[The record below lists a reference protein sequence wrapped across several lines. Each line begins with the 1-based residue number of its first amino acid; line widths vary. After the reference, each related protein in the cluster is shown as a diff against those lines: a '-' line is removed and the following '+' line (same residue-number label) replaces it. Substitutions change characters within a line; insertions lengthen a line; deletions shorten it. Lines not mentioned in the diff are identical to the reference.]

1 MKNLSYSLLLLT
13 LIFSFSASGQGDDK
27 NPKADTTK
35 EEKEKKQKLPLK
47 AARKIR
53 VKTNEGSWMSLDVSP
68 DGKTIA
74 FDFLGDIYTMP
85 ITGGKPIQFTKGLAF
100 DSHPKFSPDGKKI
113 LFVSDRSGGENIWWY
128 SLDKKDSLKVTD
140 GDTDHY
146 QSAEWTPDGDYIVG
160 ARGKLILKL
169 WMFHKDGGAGA
180 QLISKPD
187 YLKTIE
193 PAFGPDGR
201 YIWFA
206 QRRGSWNYDAQ
217 FPQYQLAVYDR
228 NNGDVDV
235 RSFRY
240 GSAFTPTLSPD
251 GNWLAYGS
259 RYNDQTGLVLRD
271 LRTGEEKWLAYPVQ
285 RDEQESIAPMGVL
298 PAMSFTPDSKEVV
311 ATYGGK
317 FYRIPV
323 LGGSAINVPMDMDT
337 EMLLGPRVDFKF
349 PIKDEKDMIV
359 TQIRNP
365 VVSPDGKRL
374 AFTALNRLYT
384 MDFANGSPKR
394 VSTSNFTEAQPA
406 WNYDGSQLAWVTWEN
421 NGGHLYKINFKIK
434 DAKPQRLTTSAALYS
449 SPAWS
454 FKGNKIVFLRGAS
467 FNFTFDPDP
476 VTFSSQEDIAWIGGD
491 GGAITVIERAK
502 GRGNPHFVKSDDR
515 IYLYSGNKGLVSIR
529 WDGTDEKSHVKVT
542 GITTYG
548 FSASKNHC
556 MIMETETE
564 PKNEPSNAEVIMMA
578 PEGDK
583 AFAQINND
591 IYVVTIPKT
600 GGEVPKIS
608 VAEVEKAQFP
618 ASKITRL
625 GGEFATWS
633 SDAKLVYYSLGNA
646 FFTYN
651 LADARAKELEL
662 KRKKAA
668 EEKAKE
674 EKKEEKKDEKKEE
687 KKEETEEEK
696 AKREKEESYKPNE
709 IRVKVVVQKDIPS
722 GKLLLQ
728 NARII
733 TMKGD
738 EVITNGDILIE
749 NARIKQVGAAGSIT
763 VDATVQKMDMQGK
776 TIMPGFVDTH
786 AHMWPAWGIHK
797 NQVWMYA
804 ANLAYGVTTTRDPQT
819 ATTDVLT
826 YGDLVETGQIFG
838 PRIYSTGPGVG
849 FWAYN
854 LKDYEQTKDILKQ
867 YSEYYHTKTIK
878 MYVTGNRL
886 HRQWI
891 IQAAKEQGLMPTTEG
906 GLDFK
911 LNLTNLIDGYSG
923 HEHAFPIYPLYKDFV
938 TAVAEAKM
946 TYTPTM
952 LVAYGGPFAE
962 NYYYATE
969 NVQGDAK
976 LKHFTAKSELD
987 AKSRRRS
994 GWFMPEEH
1002 VFQDHAKFVND
1013 LVKAGGNAGIGSHG
1027 QLQGLGY
1034 HWELWSVAS
1043 GGMTNH
1049 DALKV
1054 ATIHGARALG
1064 LDGDVGSIEAGKL
1077 ADLVIMD
1084 KNPLDNLRNT
1094 NTINKVMKN
1103 GRLYDGNTLDEV
1115 YPTVRKAPSFANEQA
1130 APEGVPGIK

>member
-1 MKNLSYSLLLLT
+1 MKKLSYSLMLLAM
-13 LIFSFSASGQGDDK
+13 IFSFSAHAQD
-27 NPKADTTK
+27 PKADSTK
-35 EEKEKKQKLPLK
+35 EEKEKEKKQKLPLK
-47 AARKIR
+47 AERKVRI
-53 VKTNEGSWMSLDVSP
+53 KTNEGSWMSLDVSP
-68 DGKTIA
+68 DGKTIV

-85 ITGGKPIQFTKGLAF
+85 ITGGKPVQFTKGLAF
-100 DSHPKFSPDGKKI
+100 DSHPKFSPDGTKI

-140 GDTDHY
+140 GETEHY

-187 YLKTIE
+187 NLKTIE

-201 YIWFA
+201 YVWFA
-206 QRRGSWNYDAQ
+206 QRRGAWNYDAQ

-228 NNGDVDV
+228 NNGEVDV

-240 GSAFTPTLSPD
+240 GSAFTPALSPN

-271 LRTGEEKWLAYPVQ
+271 LSTGEEKWLAYPVQ
-285 RDEQESIAPMGVL
+285 HDEQESIAPLGVL

-323 LGGSAINVPMDMDT
+323 AGGSAINIPMDMDA

-365 VVSPDGKRL
+365 VVSSDGKRL

-384 MDFANGSPKR
+384 MDLPNGSPKR
-394 VSTSNFTEAQPA
+394 VSSSSFTEAQPV
-406 WNYDGSQLAWVTWEN
+406 WSPDGSQLVWVSWED

-434 DAKPQRLTTSAALYS
+434 DAKPQRLTTSPALYS

-454 FKGNKIVFLRGAS
+454 FKGNKIVFLRGTS
-467 FNFTFDPDP
+467 FNFKFDPDP

-491 GGAITVIERAK
+491 GGAITVIEKAK
-502 GRGNPHFVKSDDR
+502 GRGAPHFVKSDDR
-515 IYLYSGNKGLVSIR
+515 IYLYSGEKGLVSIR
-529 WDGTDEKSHVKVT
+529 WDGTDEKAHVKVT

-556 MIMETETE
+556 MDMETETE
-564 PKNEPSNAEVIMMA
+564 PKTEPSNAEVVVMA

-583 AFAQINND
+583 AIAQINND
-591 IYVVTIPKT
+591 IYLVTIPKT

-608 VAEVEKAQFP
+608 VADVEKAQFP

-674 EKKEEKKDEKKEE
+674 EKKEEKKE

-696 AKREKEESYKPNE
+696 AKREREASYKPNE
-709 IRVKVVVQKDIPS
+709 IRVKVIVQKDIPS

-738 EVITNGDILIE
+738 EVIGNGDVLIE
-749 NARIKQVGAAGSIT
+749 NARIKQVGVAGSIT

-819 ATTDVLT
+819 GTTDVLT
-826 YGDLVETGQIFG
+826 YGDLVETGQIVG

-867 YSEYYHTKTIK
+867 YSEYFHTKTIK

-891 IQAAKEQGLMPTTEG
+891 IKGCKEQGLMPTTEG

-969 NVQGDAK
+969 NVQGDTK
-976 LKHFTAKSELD
+976 LNHFTAKSELD

-1077 ADLVIMD
+1077 ADLIIMD
-1084 KNPLDNLRNT
+1084 KNPLENLRNT

-1115 YPTVRKAPSFANEQA
+1115 YPTARKAPSFANEQA
-1130 APEGVPGIK
+1130 APEGVPGVK

>member
-1 MKNLSYSLLLLT
+1 MKKLSYSLMLLAM
-13 LIFSFSASGQGDDK
+13 IFSFSAHAQD
-27 NPKADTTK
+27 PKADSTK
-35 EEKEKKQKLPLK
+35 EEKEKEKKQKLPLK
-47 AARKIR
+47 AERKVRI
-53 VKTNEGSWMSLDVSP
+53 KTNEGSWMSLDVSP
-68 DGKTIA
+68 DGKTIV

-85 ITGGKPIQFTKGLAF
+85 ITGGKPVQFTKGLAF
-100 DSHPKFSPDGKKI
+100 DSHPKFSPDGTKI

-140 GDTDHY
+140 GETEHY

-187 YLKTIE
+187 NLKTIE

-201 YIWFA
+201 YVWFA
-206 QRRGSWNYDAQ
+206 QRRGAWNYDAQ

-228 NNGDVDV
+228 NNGEVDV

-240 GSAFTPTLSPD
+240 GSAFTPALSPN

-271 LRTGEEKWLAYPVQ
+271 LSTGEEKWLAYPVQ
-285 RDEQESIAPMGVL
+285 HDEQESIAPLGVL

-323 LGGSAINVPMDMDT
+323 AGGSAINIPMDMDA

-365 VVSPDGKRL
+365 VVSSDGKRL

-384 MDFANGSPKR
+384 MDLPNGSPKR
-394 VSTSNFTEAQPA
+394 VSSSSFTEAQPV
-406 WNYDGSQLAWVTWEN
+406 WSPDGSQLVWVSWED

-434 DAKPQRLTTSAALYS
+434 DAKPQRLTTSPALYS

-454 FKGNKIVFLRGAS
+454 FKGNKIVFLRGTS
-467 FNFTFDPDP
+467 FNFKFDPDP

-491 GGAITVIERAK
+491 GGAITVIEKAK
-502 GRGNPHFVKSDDR
+502 GRGAPHFVKSDDR
-515 IYLYSGNKGLVSIR
+515 IYLYSGEKGLVSIR
-529 WDGTDEKSHVKVT
+529 WDGTDEKAHVKVT

-556 MIMETETE
+556 MVMETETE
-564 PKNEPSNAEVIMMA
+564 PKTEPSNAEVVVMA

-583 AFAQINND
+583 AIAQINND
-591 IYVVTIPKT
+591 IYLVTIPKT

-608 VAEVEKAQFP
+608 VADVEKAQFP

-674 EKKEEKKDEKKEE
+674 EKKEEKKE

-696 AKREKEESYKPNE
+696 AKREREASYKPNE
-709 IRVKVVVQKDIPS
+709 IRVKVIVQKDIPS

-738 EVITNGDILIE
+738 EVIGNGDVLIE
-749 NARIKQVGAAGSIT
+749 NARIKQVGVAGSIT

-819 ATTDVLT
+819 GTTDVLT
-826 YGDLVETGQIFG
+826 YGDLVETGQIVG

-867 YSEYYHTKTIK
+867 YSEYFHTKTIK

-891 IQAAKEQGLMPTTEG
+891 IKGCKEQGLMPTTEG

-969 NVQGDAK
+969 NVQGDTK
-976 LKHFTAKSELD
+976 LNHFTAKSELD

-1077 ADLVIMD
+1077 ADLIIMD
-1084 KNPLDNLRNT
+1084 KNPLENLRNT

-1115 YPTVRKAPSFANEQA
+1115 YPTARKAPSFANEQA
-1130 APEGVPGIK
+1130 APEGVPGVK

>member
-1 MKNLSYSLLLLT
+1 MKKTNYSLLLLALLLT
-13 LIFSFSASGQGDDK
+13 FPALAQNEDK
-27 NPKADTTK
+27 GPKADTTK
-35 EEKEKKQKLPLK
+35 KEKEKKQKLPLK
-47 AARKIR
+47 ADRKVH

-85 ITGGKPIQFTKGLAF
+85 ITGGKPTQFTKGLAF
-100 DSHPKFSPDGKKI
+100 DSHPKFSPDGTKI

-128 SLDKKDSLKVTD
+128 SLDKNDSLKVTD

-146 QSAEWTPDGDYIVG
+146 QAAEWTPDGDYIIG
-160 ARGKLILKL
+160 ARGKLMLKL

-180 QLISKPD
+180 QLITKPD
-187 YLKTIE
+187 NIKTIE
-193 PAFGPDGR
+193 PALGKDGR
-201 YIWFA
+201 YIWFS

-228 NNGDVDV
+228 NNGEMDV

-251 GNWLAYGS
+251 GNLLVYGS

-271 LRTGEEKWLAYPVQ
+271 LKTGEEKWLAYPVQ
-285 RDEQESIAPMGVL
+285 HDEQESIAPMGVL
-298 PAMSFTPDSKEVV
+298 PAMSFTPDSKELV

-323 LGGSAINVPMDMDT
+323 DGGDAINIPMDMDT
-337 EMLLGPRVDFKF
+337 EVLLGPRVDFKF
-349 PIKDEKDMIV
+349 PIKDEKDMIA

-384 MDFANGSPKR
+384 IDLPNGTPKR
-394 VSTSNFTEAQPA
+394 VTTANYTEAQPA
-406 WNYDGSQLAWVTWEN
+406 WSPDGSQLAWVTWES
-421 NGGHLYKINFKIK
+421 NGGHLFKINYRIK
-434 DAKPQRLTTSAALYS
+434 DAKPQQLTASPALYS
-449 SPAWS
+449 TPAWS

-467 FNFTFDPDP
+467 FNFKFDPDP
-476 VTFSSQEDIAWIGGD
+476 VTFSSQEEIAWVSGD
-491 GGAITVIERAK
+491 GGAVTVIERAK

-515 IYLYSGNKGLVSIR
+515 IYLFSGEKGLLSIR
-529 WDGTDEKSHVKVT
+529 WDGTDEKLLAKIT

-548 FSASKNHC
+548 FSASENHC
-556 MIMETETE
+556 MMMETDTE
-564 PKNEPSNAEVIMMA
+564 PKTEPSNAELITMA

-583 AFAQINND
+583 AVAQINND

-600 GGEVPKIS
+600 GGEAPKIS
-608 VAEVEKAQFP
+608 VADVEKAQFP
-618 ASKITRL
+618 ARKITRL
-625 GGEFATWS
+625 GGEFVTWS
-633 SDAKLVYYSLGNA
+633 PDAKLVYYSLGNA

-662 KRKKAA
+662 KRKKAE

-674 EKKEEKKDEKKEE
+674 EKKDEKKDEKEE
-687 KKEETEEEK
+687 SEEEK
-696 AKREKEESYKPNE
+696 AKKEKEESYKPGE
-709 IRVKVVVQKDIPS
+709 IRVKVNVQKDIPA

-738 EVITNGDILIE
+738 EVIANGDILIE
-749 NARIKQVGAAGSIT
+749 NARIKQVGNAGSIA
-763 VDATVQKMDMQGK
+763 VDASVQKMDMQGK

-819 ATTDVLT
+819 GTTDVLT
-826 YGDLVETGQIFG
+826 YGDLVETGQIVG

-849 FWAYN
+849 FWSYN

-867 YSEYYHTKTIK
+867 YSEYYNTKTIK
-878 MYVTGNRL
+878 MYLTGNRL

-891 IQAAKEQGLMPTTEG
+891 IQGCKEQGLMPTTEG

-923 HEHAFPIYPLYKDFV
+923 HEHSFPIYPLYKDFV
-938 TAVAEAKM
+938 TTVAEAKM
-946 TYTPTM
+946 TYTPTL
-952 LVAYGGPFAE
+952 LVSYGGPWAE
-962 NYYYATE
+962 NYYYSTE
-969 NVQGDAK
+969 DVQGDKK
-976 LKHFTAKSELD
+976 LNHFTAKSELD
-987 AKSRRRS
+987 AKSRRRHA
-994 GWFMPEEH
+994 WFLPEEH
-1002 VFQDHAKFVND
+1002 VFQDHARFVND

-1043 GGMTNH
+1043 GGMANH

-1064 LDGDVGSIEAGKL
+1064 LDGDVGSIEPGKL
-1077 ADLVIMD
+1077 ADLIIMD
-1084 KNPLDNLRNT
+1084 KNPLENLRNT

-1103 GRLYDGNTLDEV
+1103 GRLYDGNTLDEI
-1115 YPTVRKAPSFANEQA
+1115 YPTVRKAPSFANEQST
-1130 APEGVPGIK
+1130 PDGLPGVR

>member
-1 MKNLSYSLLLLT
+1 MKKLSYSLLLLA
-13 LIFSFSASGQGDDK
+13 LIFSFSARGQSDDK

-47 AARKIR
+47 AERKIH

-74 FDFLGDIYTMP
+74 FDFLGDIFTLP
-85 ITGGKPIQFTKGLAF
+85 ITGGKPVQFTKGLAF
-100 DSHPKFSPDGKKI
+100 DSHPKFSPDGTKI
-113 LFVSDRSGGENIWWY
+113 LFLSDRSGGENIWWY

-160 ARGKLILKL
+160 AKGKLILKL
-169 WMFHKDGGAGA
+169 WMFHRDGGAGA

-187 YLKTIE
+187 NLKTIE

-206 QRRGSWNYDAQ
+206 QRRGAWNYDAQ

-228 NNGDVDV
+228 NNGEVDV

-240 GSAFTPTLSPD
+240 GSAFTPALSPD

-311 ATYGGK
+311 ASYGGK

-323 LGGSAINVPMDMDT
+323 SGGSAINIPMEMDT

-374 AFTALNRLYT
+374 AFTALNRLYI
-384 MDFANGSPKR
+384 MDFPNGSPKR
-394 VSTSNFTEAQPA
+394 VSNSNFTEAQPA
-406 WNYDGSQLAWVTWEN
+406 WSSDGSQLVWVTWEN

-434 DAKPQRLTTSAALYS
+434 DAKPQRLTTTAALYS

-467 FNFTFDPDP
+467 FNFKFDPDP

-515 IYLYSGNKGLVSIR
+515 IYLYSGDKGLVSIR

-556 MIMETETE
+556 MVMETETE
-564 PKNEPSNAEVIMMA
+564 PKIEPSNAEVITMA

-583 AFAQINND
+583 AIAQINND

-608 VAEVEKAQFP
+608 VADVEKAQFP

-633 SDAKLVYYSLGNA
+633 SDAKVVYYSLGNA

-674 EKKEEKKDEKKEE
+674 EKKEDKKDEKKEE
-687 KKEETEEEK
+687 TDEEK
-696 AKREKEESYKPNE
+696 AKREKEASYKPNE
-709 IRVKVVVQKDIPS
+709 IRVKVIVQKDIPS

-738 EVITNGDILIE
+738 EVIANGDILIE

-763 VDATVQKMDMQGK
+763 VNGTVQKMDMQGK
-776 TIMPGFVDTH
+776 TILPGFVDTH

-819 ATTDVLT
+819 GTTDVLT
-826 YGDLVETGQIFG
+826 YGDLVETGQIVG

-891 IQAAKEQGLMPTTEG
+891 IQGCKEQGLMPTTEG

-962 NYYYATE
+962 NFYYATE

-976 LKHFTAKSELD
+976 LNHFTAKSELD
-987 AKSRRRS
+987 AKSRRRR

-1043 GGMTNH
+1043 GGMNNH

-1077 ADLVIMD
+1077 ADLIIMD

-1115 YPTVRKAPSFANEQA
+1115 YPTARKAPSFANEQA

>member
-1 MKNLSYSLLLLT
+1 MKKLSYSLMLLAM
-13 LIFSFSASGQGDDK
+13 IFSFSAHAQD
-27 NPKADTTK
+27 PKADSTK
-35 EEKEKKQKLPLK
+35 EEKEKEKKQKLPLK
-47 AARKIR
+47 AERKVRI
-53 VKTNEGSWMSLDVSP
+53 KTNEGSWMSLDVSP
-68 DGKTIA
+68 DGKTIV

-85 ITGGKPIQFTKGLAF
+85 ITGGKPVQFTKGLAF
-100 DSHPKFSPDGKKI
+100 DSHPKFSPDGTKI

-140 GDTDHY
+140 GETEHY

-187 YLKTIE
+187 NLKTIE

-201 YIWFA
+201 YVWFA
-206 QRRGSWNYDAQ
+206 QRRGAWNYDAQ

-228 NNGDVDV
+228 NNGEVDV

-240 GSAFTPTLSPD
+240 GSAFTPALSPN

-271 LRTGEEKWLAYPVQ
+271 LSTGEEKWLAYPVQ
-285 RDEQESIAPMGVL
+285 HDEQESIAPLGVL

-323 LGGSAINVPMDMDT
+323 AGGSAINIPMDMDA

-365 VVSPDGKRL
+365 VVSSDGKRL

-384 MDFANGSPKR
+384 MDLPNGSPKR
-394 VSTSNFTEAQPA
+394 VSSSSFTEAQPV
-406 WNYDGSQLAWVTWEN
+406 WSPDGSQLVWVSWED

-434 DAKPQRLTTSAALYS
+434 DAKPQRLTTSPALYS

-454 FKGNKIVFLRGAS
+454 FKGNKIVFLRGTS
-467 FNFTFDPDP
+467 FNFKFDPDP

-491 GGAITVIERAK
+491 GGAITVIEKAK
-502 GRGNPHFVKSDDR
+502 GRGAPHFVKSDDR
-515 IYLYSGNKGLVSIR
+515 IYLYSGEKGLVSIR
-529 WDGTDEKSHVKVT
+529 WDGTDEKAHVKVT

-556 MIMETETE
+556 MVMETETE
-564 PKNEPSNAEVIMMA
+564 PKTEPSNAEVVVMA

-583 AFAQINND
+583 AIAQINND
-591 IYVVTIPKT
+591 IYLVTIPKT

-608 VAEVEKAQFP
+608 VADVEKAQFP

-633 SDAKLVYYSLGNA
+633 SDAKLVYYALGNA

-674 EKKEEKKDEKKEE
+674 EKKEEKKE

-696 AKREKEESYKPNE
+696 AKREREASYKPNE
-709 IRVKVVVQKDIPS
+709 IRVKVIVQKDIPS

-738 EVITNGDILIE
+738 EVIGNGDVLIE
-749 NARIKQVGAAGSIT
+749 NARIKQVGVAGSIT

-819 ATTDVLT
+819 GTTDVLT
-826 YGDLVETGQIFG
+826 YGDLVETGQIVG

-867 YSEYYHTKTIK
+867 YSEYFHTKTIK

-891 IQAAKEQGLMPTTEG
+891 IKGCKEQGLMPTTEG

-969 NVQGDAK
+969 NVQGDTK
-976 LKHFTAKSELD
+976 LNHFTAKSELD

-1077 ADLVIMD
+1077 ADLIIMD
-1084 KNPLDNLRNT
+1084 KNPLENLRNT

-1115 YPTVRKAPSFANEQA
+1115 YPTARKAPSFANEQA
-1130 APEGVPGIK
+1130 APEGVPGVK

>member
-1 MKNLSYSLLLLT
+1 MKKLSYSLMLLAM
-13 LIFSFSASGQGDDK
+13 IFSFSAHAQD
-27 NPKADTTK
+27 PKADSTK
-35 EEKEKKQKLPLK
+35 EEKEKEKKQKLPLK
-47 AARKIR
+47 AERKVRI
-53 VKTNEGSWMSLDVSP
+53 KTNEGSWMSLDVSP
-68 DGKTIA
+68 DGKTIV

-85 ITGGKPIQFTKGLAF
+85 ITGGKPVQFTKGLAF
-100 DSHPKFSPDGKKI
+100 DSHPKFSPDGTKI

-140 GDTDHY
+140 GETEHY

-187 YLKTIE
+187 NLKTIE

-201 YIWFA
+201 YVWFA
-206 QRRGSWNYDAQ
+206 QRRGAWNYDAQ

-228 NNGDVDV
+228 NNGEVDV
-235 RSFRY
+235 HSFRY
-240 GSAFTPTLSPD
+240 GSAFTPALSPN

-271 LRTGEEKWLAYPVQ
+271 LSTGEEKWLAYPVQ
-285 RDEQESIAPMGVL
+285 HDEQESIAPLGVL

-323 LGGSAINVPMDMDT
+323 AGGSAINIPMDMDA

-365 VVSPDGKRL
+365 VVSSDGKRL

-384 MDFANGSPKR
+384 MDLPNGSPKR
-394 VSTSNFTEAQPA
+394 VSSSSFTEAQQVWSP
-406 WNYDGSQLAWVTWEN
+406 DGSQLVWVSWED

-434 DAKPQRLTTSAALYS
+434 DAKPQRLTTSPALYS

-454 FKGNKIVFLRGAS
+454 FKGNKIVFLRGTS
-467 FNFTFDPDP
+467 FNFKFDPDP

-491 GGAITVIERAK
+491 GGAITVIEKAK
-502 GRGNPHFVKSDDR
+502 GRGAPHFVKSDDR
-515 IYLYSGNKGLVSIR
+515 IYLYSGEKGLVSIR
-529 WDGTDEKSHVKVT
+529 WDGTDEKAHVKVT

-556 MIMETETE
+556 MVMETETE
-564 PKNEPSNAEVIMMA
+564 PKTEPSNAEVVVMA

-583 AFAQINND
+583 AIAQINND
-591 IYVVTIPKT
+591 IYLVTIPKT

-608 VAEVEKAQFP
+608 VADVEKAQFP

-674 EKKEEKKDEKKEE
+674 EKKEEKKE

-696 AKREKEESYKPNE
+696 AKREREASYKPNE
-709 IRVKVVVQKDIPS
+709 IRVKVMVQKDIPS

-738 EVITNGDILIE
+738 EVIGNGDVLIE
-749 NARIKQVGAAGSIT
+749 NARIKQVGVAGSIT

-819 ATTDVLT
+819 GTTDVLT
-826 YGDLVETGQIFG
+826 YGDLVETGQIVG

-867 YSEYYHTKTIK
+867 YSEYFHTKTIK

-891 IQAAKEQGLMPTTEG
+891 IKGCKEQGLMPTTEG

-969 NVQGDAK
+969 NVQGDTK
-976 LKHFTAKSELD
+976 LNHFTAKSELD

-1077 ADLVIMD
+1077 ADLIIMD
-1084 KNPLDNLRNT
+1084 KNPLENLRNT

-1115 YPTVRKAPSFANEQA
+1115 YPTARKAPSFANEQA
-1130 APEGVPGIK
+1130 APEGVPGVK

>member
-1 MKNLSYSLLLLT
+1 MKKLSYSLMLLAM
-13 LIFSFSASGQGDDK
+13 IFSFSAHAQD
-27 NPKADTTK
+27 PKADSTK
-35 EEKEKKQKLPLK
+35 EEKEKEKKQKLPLK
-47 AARKIR
+47 AERKVRI
-53 VKTNEGSWMSLDVSP
+53 KTNEGSWMSLDVSP
-68 DGKTIA
+68 DGKTIV

-85 ITGGKPIQFTKGLAF
+85 ITGGKPVQFTKGLAF
-100 DSHPKFSPDGKKI
+100 DSHPKFSPDGTKI

-140 GDTDHY
+140 GETEHY

-187 YLKTIE
+187 NLKTIE

-201 YIWFA
+201 YVWFA
-206 QRRGSWNYDAQ
+206 QRRGAWNYDAQ

-228 NNGDVDV
+228 NNGEVDV

-240 GSAFTPTLSPD
+240 GSAFTPALSPN

-271 LRTGEEKWLAYPVQ
+271 LSTGEEKWLAYPVQ
-285 RDEQESIAPMGVL
+285 HDEQESIAPLGVL

-323 LGGSAINVPMDMDT
+323 AGGSAINIPMDMDA

-365 VVSPDGKRL
+365 VVSSDGKRL

-384 MDFANGSPKR
+384 MDLPNGSPKR
-394 VSTSNFTEAQPA
+394 VSSSSFTEAQQVWSP
-406 WNYDGSQLAWVTWEN
+406 DGSQLVWVSWED

-434 DAKPQRLTTSAALYS
+434 DAKPQRLTTSPALYS

-454 FKGNKIVFLRGAS
+454 FKGNKIVFLRGTS
-467 FNFTFDPDP
+467 FNFKFDPDP

-491 GGAITVIERAK
+491 GGAITVIEKAK
-502 GRGNPHFVKSDDR
+502 GRGAPHFVKSDDR
-515 IYLYSGNKGLVSIR
+515 IYLYSGEKGLVSIR
-529 WDGTDEKSHVKVT
+529 WDGTDEKAHVKVT

-556 MIMETETE
+556 MVMETETE
-564 PKNEPSNAEVIMMA
+564 PKTEPSNAEVVVMA

-583 AFAQINND
+583 AIAQINND
-591 IYVVTIPKT
+591 IYLVTIPKT

-608 VAEVEKAQFP
+608 VADVEKAQFP

-674 EKKEEKKDEKKEE
+674 EKKEEKKE

-696 AKREKEESYKPNE
+696 AKREREASYKPNE
-709 IRVKVVVQKDIPS
+709 IRVKVIVQKDIPS

-738 EVITNGDILIE
+738 EVIGNGDVLIE
-749 NARIKQVGAAGSIT
+749 NARIKQVGVAGSIT

-819 ATTDVLT
+819 GTTDVLT
-826 YGDLVETGQIFG
+826 YGDLVETGQIVG

-867 YSEYYHTKTIK
+867 YSEYFHTKTIK

-891 IQAAKEQGLMPTTEG
+891 IKGCKEQGLMPTTEG

-969 NVQGDAK
+969 NVQGDTK
-976 LKHFTAKSELD
+976 LNHFTAKSELD

-1077 ADLVIMD
+1077 ADLIIMD
-1084 KNPLDNLRNT
+1084 KNPLENLRNT

-1115 YPTVRKAPSFANEQA
+1115 YPTARKAPSFANEQA
-1130 APEGVPGIK
+1130 APEGVPGVK